1 VIRLIRAL
9 IFDFDGTVLDTEGA
23 VYQSYQELYRD
34 HGCELSLQR
43 WSLGIGTTDGGYD
56 PYSDLEDLLGRK
68 LDRNALRYRQR
79 QREAEL
85 IASLPVL
92 PGIEAYL
99 KDARRLG
106 LKVGMASSSSCAWI
120 TGHLAR
126 LGLLEYFD
134 SILGRDDVHRGKP
147 DPELYLDAL
156 KDLGVPADEA
166 IVFEDS
172 PNGILAGRQAGIFTV
187 AVPNPVT
194 RRLPVDG
201 ADLRLESLADLALER
216 LLDIVN
222 NVRSSMDI
230 TGRVSL

>member
-34 HGCELSLQR
+34 HGCKLSLQR
-43 WSLGIGTTDGGYD
+43 WSLGIGTTDNGYD
-56 PYSDLEDLLGRK
+56 PYTDLEDLLGRK
-68 LDRNALRYRQR
+68 LDRSALRDRQR

-85 IASLPVL
+85 IACLPVL

-120 TGHLAR
+120 TGHLTR
-126 LGLLEYFD
+126 LGLLKYFD
-134 SILGRDDVHRGKP
+134 SVLGRDDVRRGKP

-156 KDLGVPADEA
+156 KDLGVQAGEA

-201 ADLRLESLADLALER
+201 ADLRLDSLADLALER

-222 NVRSSMDI
+222 TVRSSMDI
-230 TGRVSL
+230 TAKVSL